1 MFELRSSG
9 LYSHNT
15 TQFLVQASAGKLSA
29 CAYVL
34 PTWSPRFIV
43 SVYTVFWSSVIVVE
57 NA

>member
-34 PTWSPRFIV
+34 PHLEP
-43 SVYTVFWSSVIVVE
+43 SVHCVRIYGLLVE
-57 NA
+57 CHCS